1 MFSMDIEEMT
11 PSTISDSGYSSE
23 AGSDASLDCP
33 WPATA
38 FANTELAGVFKDL
51 QLLCSILNS
60 DCPQRDALSPTDYQS
75 RICSA
80 QYILLRLQGSLDTVL
95 AECLRLTMLAFLAT
109 TFQIP
114 GTKFHYPYLARCWR
128 DCLCALEV
136 ARLDHREIFF
146 WMMTMGAMSVFA
158 EDSTWLR
165 DRWQCVAP
173 PHMAWDEARG
183 QLKAFLW
190 IDAIHDQHGLQSF
203 DALDPGTVREDN
215 KDNDNTTT
223 RQWGNGWAGNLYEL

>member
-1 MFSMDIEEMT
+1 MT
-11 PSTISDSGYSSE
+11 PRTISASE
-23 AGSDASLDCP
+23 YPSEGGSDVTLVCP

-38 FANTELAGVFKDL
+38 FTNTELAEVFNDL

-80 QYILLRLQGSLDTVL
+80 QYRLLRLQGSLDTIL
-95 AECLRLTMLAFLAT
+95 AECLRLTMLAFLAS

-114 GTKFHYPYLARCWR
+114 GTKLHYPYLARCWR

-136 ARLDHREIFF
+136 AQLDHREMFL
-146 WMMTMGAMSVFA
+146 WMMMMGATSVFT
-158 EDSTWLR
+158 EDATWLR
-165 DRWQCVAP
+165 DRWEAVAP
-173 PHMAWDEARG
+173 PQMAWDEARG

-190 IDAIHDQHGLQSF
+190 IDAIHDRRGLQSF
-203 DALDPGTVREDN
+203 DALNPGTVREDKKEN
-215 KDNDNTTT
+215 GNTAA
-223 RQWGNGWAGNLYEL
+223 RRWGNGWAGNLYEL